1 MRMLGKYIEINS
13 EALPNPKSFSAE
25 EETIENVYQSE
36 AGTDLGQVVRFG
48 KVSAKATFQVTSFW
62 RDKLKAYSQTTTE
75 SVTID
80 GTTMTMRIRNF
91 SQKLVPNSEN
101 VEGTDGLW
109 TVSLDFIEV

>member
-1 MRMLGKYIEINS
+1 MLGKYIVINS
-13 EALPNPKSFSAE
+13 ETLPNPTSFSAS

-36 AGTDLGQVVRFG
+36 AGTDLAQVVRFG
-48 KVSAKATFQVTSFW
+48 KVTASATFQVTSFW
-62 RDKLKAYSQTTTE
+62 RDKLKGYSQTATE

-109 TVSLDFIEV
+109 TVSIDFIEV

>member
-1 MRMLGKYIEINS
+1 MLGKYIVINS
-13 EALPNPKSFSAE
+13 ETLPNPTSFSAD
-25 EETIENVYQSE
+25 EETIENVFQSE
-36 AGTDLGQVVRFG
+36 AGTDLGAVVRFG
-48 KVSAKATFQVTSFW
+48 KVRAKATFQVTSFW
-62 RDKLKAYSQTTTE
+62 RDKLQAYSQTATE

-101 VEGTDGLW
+101 IQNTDGLW